1 MAETGRTPARRVDAA
16 ARALPVLVVAASIV
30 AVAGHYNGFGAPGAP
45 LPRIAST
52 FDVRKNPVYVC
63 PMDPD
68 VRSNSPGACRRC
80 GMTLVAG
87 IPDPVEFHLDLATA
101 PDPPTAGQT
110 TTLEFAVHDPWK
122 DRPVHDF
129 VLVHEK
135 LFHAFVV
142 SQDLQYFNHAHPTLQ
157 GDGVFSLP
165 VVLPHGG
172 MYRVLGDFYPDGATP
187 QLIAETVFV
196 PGNAPPPAT
205 LSRDYSPKA
214 DRNMTVTLTT
224 LPEQPVAGNRTQAMF
239 HVDPVDGFEKYLGA
253 WAHMLVASD
262 DLIDLIH
269 LHPLRA
275 DNGDVQFN
283 IVFPRARAY
292 RVWAQFQRK
301 GIVNTVHFDVP
312 VAEAPVS

>member
-1 MAETGRTPARRVDAA
+1 VAAPGREASRRLGSTVGAM
-16 ARALPVLVVAASIV
+16 PVLVIAASIV
-30 AVAGHYNGFGAPGAP
+30 AIAGHYNGFGEPAAP
-45 LPRIAST
+45 LPRIVRT
-52 FDVRKNPVYVC
+52 FDVRKSSVYVC

-68 VRSNSPGACRRC
+68 VRSNAPGTCRRC

-87 IPDPVEFHLDLATA
+87 IPDPVEFHLDLATS
-101 PDPPTAGQT
+101 PDPPAAGHT

-142 SQDLQYFNHAHPTLQ
+142 SQDLQYFNHAHPVLQ

-187 QLIAETVFV
+187 QLIAETIFV
-196 PGNAPPPAT
+196 PGSAPAAAT
-205 LSRDYSPKA
+205 LSRDYSPKS
-214 DRNMTVTLTT
+214 DRNMTVMLTT
-224 LPEQPVAGNRTQAMF
+224 LPEQPTAGNRTQATF
-239 HVDPVDGFEKYLGA
+239 HVEPADGFEKYLGA
-253 WAHMLVASD
+253 WGHMLVASD
-262 DLIDLIH
+262 DLIDMIH
-269 LHPLRA
+269 LHPPRA

-283 IVFPRARAY
+283 IVFPRARPY
-292 RVWAQFQRK
+292 RVWVQFQRN
-301 GIVNTVHFDVP
+301 GIVNTVHFDVT
-312 VAEAPVS
+312 VAEAPV